1 MTTTNAMR
9 ILSAAGIAYEP
20 REYAYTEDDLSGVHA
35 AAELGLDKDM
45 VFKTLALRGD
55 GSGIFICC
63 IPVAEEVDLKKA
75 AKAAGYKKAE
85 MVHVKELMALTG
97 YIRGGCSPIG
107 MKKAYP
113 TYMDETAL
121 LFDTIAVS
129 AGTRGQMLLLNPE
142 ALMEFIGAEAVDLVK

>member
-1 MTTTNAMR
+1 MVKTNALR
-9 ILSAAGIAYEP
+9 LVEAAGIEFDTLEYEVD
-20 REYAYTEDDLSGVHA
+20 ESDLSGIHI
-35 AAELGLDKDM
+35 AEQKHLDPDM
-45 VFKTLALRGD
+45 VFKTLALRGE

-121 LFDTIAVS
+121 LFYPRTDTHHQTYQYQS
-129 AGTRGQMLLLNPE
+129 ATT
-142 ALMEFIGAEAVDLVK
+142 F